1 MKTKHSTAV
10 LAGLGMLAMMGTSMP
25 VTAFAAES
33 VPSTTIETPADKG
46 DAAVTEGEAYV
57 TVDGEKTYGTLKDL
71 VESAK
76 PGTPMTVTLAD
87 DVELTTAINVPTGT
101 EVHVIGDGH
110 AVTLNGTKVAFTGA
124 GEGVQQEG
132 MPENVNL
139 SVDGVTFVSAT
150 EGASGYAVLLDF
162 NSFNTKVTL
171 NGCTFKNLYTAVY
184 ANPITEAP
192 TTDNVVPTIA
202 ITNSVYDGTSYG
214 YSFDNVTSGS
224 FDVDGNVTF
233 EGNKGLDEGHDN
245 EDFDNLI
252 AASVINSDGTIQNY
266 RVVSDAIAAADDGET
281 VKLRTDVN
289 ECVVVNKKITLDG
302 NGHKVTAASGD
313 AITVTAGGVTLTG
326 VNAVSEKGFALT
338 TGGDPTTS
346 RIEDGIT
353 VDGGSYASSDSG
365 MQGMGTI
372 RLGVNGKV
380 TVKDTHVTGSLQ
392 VFTDTVP
399 VVEGN
404 TVSFSKTDSQM
415 VGILVY
421 GVAADDY
428 DPSALADANTI
439 GIPNSSSD
447 YAQVGSEWSTIEK
460 VPGATSVATIGD
472 NAYRT
477 MQDAIDAFVD
487 GDVITVTTDTDETVV
502 VSHTGSFTLDV
513 KDGVKFN
520 ATITVAEG
528 FSMVVDGNVYTIKEG
543 VPSSELTP
551 ATRYYK
557 VKFDYMTKA
566 LEDVT
571 VNVDEGESV
580 AKPDDPKLDG
590 FVFNGWFLDPEGTE
604 AYDFDTPVTENI
616 TLYANW
622 GVAGT
627 DGGDENVDKPAT
639 DDEKKPVDDATEEKD
654 DLIQTGVEYV
664 APAAAGI
671 GSMLAGIG
679 AFMSRRFGRRE

>member
-46 DAAVTEGEAYV
+46 DAAVTEGEAYI
-57 TVDGEKTYGTLKDL
+57 TVDGEKTYGTLKAL
-71 VESAK
+71 VESAE
-76 PGTPMTVTLAD
+76 PGAPVTVTLTD

-110 AVTLNGTKVAFTGA
+110 TVTLNGTKVAFTGA
-124 GEGVQQEG
+124 GDGVQQEG

-139 SVDGVTFVSAT
+139 SVDGVTFVSTT

-162 NSFNTKVTL
+162 NAFNTKVAL
-171 NGCTFKNLYTAVY
+171 NSCTFKNLYTAVY

-192 TTDNVVPTIA
+192 TADNAVPTIA
-202 ITNSVYDGTSYG
+202 ITNSVYDGTLYG

-224 FDVDGNVTF
+224 FDIDGNVTF
-233 EGNKGLDEGHDN
+233 DGNKGLDEGHDN
-245 EDFDNLI
+245 ENFDNLI
-252 AASVINSDGTIQNY
+252 AASVVNSDGTIQNY
-266 RVVSDAIAAADDGET
+266 KTVSDAIAAVDEGET

-289 ECVVVNKKITLDG
+289 ENVVINKKVTFDG
-302 NGHKVTAASGD
+302 NGHKVTATTGD
-313 AITVTAGGVTLTG
+313 AITVTTGGVTLTG

-338 TGGDPTTS
+338 TGGDPTTT
-346 RIEDGIT
+346 RIEGGIT
-353 VDGGSYASSDSG
+353 VDGGLYVSNDSG

-380 TVKDTHVTGSLQ
+380 TVKDTNVTGSLQ

-399 VVEGN
+399 VIEGN
-404 TVSFSKTDSQM
+404 TVSFNKTDSPM

-421 GVAADDY
+421 GIDADDY
-428 DPSALADANTI
+428 DPSVLADANTI

-447 YAQVGSEWSTIEK
+447 YAQVGSEWSTVEK
-460 VPGATSVATIGD
+460 VSGATSVATIGD

-477 MQDAIDAFVD
+477 LQDAIDAFVD

-502 VSHTGSFTLDV
+502 VSHAGSFTLDV
-513 KDGVKFN
+513 KDGVKFG
-520 ATITVAEG
+520 ATITVADG

-551 ATRYYK
+551 ATRYFK
-557 VKFDYMTKA
+557 VKFDYMSKA
-566 LEDVT
+566 LKDVT
-571 VNVDEGESV
+571 VNVDEGETV
-580 AKPDDPKLDG
+580 AKPDAPKLDG

-627 DGGDENVDKPAT
+627 DGGNENIEKPAT
-639 DDEKKPVDDATEEKD
+639 DDEKKPNADATDEKD
-654 DLIQTGVEYV
+654 DLVQTGVEYV
-664 APAAAGI
+664 VPAAAGI

-679 AFMSRRFGRRE
+679 AFVSRRFGR